1 MEIFKMF
8 KKVKLIFALIISVAV
23 IMFILFG
30 SFSIATKIGGI
41 FIYTV
46 CFLVLNTMLSQ
57 L

>member
-41 FIYTV
+41 FIYVV
-46 CFLVLNTMLSQ
+46 CFFILNEMLFR